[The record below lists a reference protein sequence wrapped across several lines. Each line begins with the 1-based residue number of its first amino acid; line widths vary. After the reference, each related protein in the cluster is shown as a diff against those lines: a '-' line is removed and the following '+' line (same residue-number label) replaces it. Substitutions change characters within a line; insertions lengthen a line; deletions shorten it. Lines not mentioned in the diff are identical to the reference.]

1 MSYAPQRFLVIS
13 LVSDANHS
21 SIVRI
26 CIVMFA
32 CRTRRGRT
40 LSALVPLLSRLS
52 GLSRSAAIARV
63 SRLAGISCLTRRAL
77 LS

>member
-1 MSYAPQRFLVIS
+1 
-13 LVSDANHS
+13 
-21 SIVRI
+21 
-26 CIVMFA
+26 MFA